1 MNNLYRWKT
10 KLPDIIYRIAQF
22 LEIVISIIVAL
33 AIILSFYSI
42 FVELNLMVND
52 PTVGLHE
59 FLGTAFNV
67 VIGIEFLKMLCRHSV
82 GSVVEVLLF
91 ALARGLVVDHGTP
104 IANLITVSTITLLF
118 VVRKFLFIP
127 GLDDKHR
134 QEEEHSLELS
144 PEQYNPKEPAV
155 TIKH

>member
-1 MNNLYRWKT
+1 MNALCRLRES
-10 KLPDIIYRIAQF
+10 LPDIVYRIAQI
-22 LEIVISIIVAL
+22 LEIIVSIIVAL
-33 AIILSFYSI
+33 AIILSFYTVL
-42 FVELNLMVND
+42 VELDLMVND
-52 PTVGLHE
+52 PAVGLHD

-104 IANLITVSTITLLF
+104 VSNLITVGTIALLF

-127 GLDDKHR
+127 GLDDKHHH
-134 QEEEHSLELS
+134 EHRHGHQNGC
-144 PEQYNPKEPAV
+144 PTQEPAGAGR
-155 TIKH
+155 H